1 MGDASKISRAS
12 VLEALRHIHR
22 VQGMRGMF
30 RGISLNLVKN
40 PVATAVSFAVNDFV
54 KEAVGYGQA
63 PPPSAVSYKSR

>member
-1 MGDASKISRAS
+1 
-12 VLEALRHIHR
+12 
-22 VQGMRGMF
+22 MRGMF

-63 PPPSAVSYKSR
+63 PPPSAVSYKCR